1 VSLRVANSL
10 TLRITLL
17 FATASTIVL
26 LALGFL
32 IRDSIEKHF
41 EELDTAAISS
51 NLQLAEQTLAG
62 IQSNSELLSLANMVV
77 AASTGDN
84 KLAVVVFDRDGKSYF
99 SLGGRD
105 FPTYLLGTDA
115 RNGPERSAIWEEN
128 GKSFRGMTKMVPTAM
143 QEAPTAVAAAA
154 IDISHHQHFMAMFQV
169 TLWWFVAIAALLM
182 GFLGW
187 VAARHGLAPL
197 RRIQQDASAVSATNL
212 GQRLSVEQ
220 LPAELAD
227 LGDTINSMLARLE
240 VSFERLSDFSAD
252 IAHELR
258 TPISNMMTQTQ
269 VALSKPRTADE
280 YHEILASNAE
290 ELERMARMISDM
302 LFLAKA
308 DHGLISPHSEQVSL
322 SSEFGDLFGFY
333 EALADEK
340 SVKLKLSGDA
350 SMSGDKLMLRRAFS
364 NLLSNAIRHTA
375 SGEEVSVSIKNP
387 GNGETDIEI
396 SNPGEI
402 PSEHLSRLFDRFYRV
417 DPSRHEASDGAGL
430 GLAITQSIVQ
440 MHGGAISVQ
449 SSGNMTRFVIRFPN
463 KPVRSV

>member
-1 VSLRVANSL
+1 MSLRVANSL

-302 LFLAKA
+302 RL
-308 DHGLISPHSEQVSL
+308 
-322 SSEFGDLFGFY
+322 
-333 EALADEK
+333 
-340 SVKLKLSGDA
+340 KLK
-350 SMSGDKLMLRRAFS
+350 
-364 NLLSNAIRHTA
+364 
-375 SGEEVSVSIKNP
+375 
-387 GNGETDIEI
+387 
-396 SNPGEI
+396 
-402 PSEHLSRLFDRFYRV
+402 
-417 DPSRHEASDGAGL
+417 
-430 GLAITQSIVQ
+430 
-440 MHGGAISVQ
+440 
-449 SSGNMTRFVIRFPN
+449 
-463 KPVRSV
+463 